1 MENDKLDEIDIKIL
15 NALQDNSE
23 ISFESLGKGLGV
35 SKSTIHY
42 RVMNL
47 KEKGIIKK
55 FTAIVDPEKVG
66 MGILAVS
73 LIRAHYNPGYV
84 EYIGDKLKNIQGV
97 WGVYFLI
104 GEHDFVV
111 LIRAKDKEDLNRIV
125 ETFISMKE
133 IERSNTHVIIKK
145 IKEDIRVDI

>member
-1 MENDKLDEIDIKIL
+1 MESLNLDEIDIKIL
-15 NALQDNSE
+15 NALQNNSE
-23 ISFESLGKGLGV
+23 VSFETLGKELGV

-47 KEKGIIKK
+47 KERGIIKK
-55 FTAIVDPEKVG
+55 FAAILDPEKLG

-84 EYIGDKLKNIQGV
+84 DYIGDKLKNIPGV

-111 LIRAKDKEDLNRIV
+111 LIRAKDKDDLNRIV

>member
-23 ISFESLGKGLGV
+23 ISFESLGKELGV

-47 KEKGIIKK
+47 NEKGIIKK
-55 FTAIVDPEKVG
+55 FSAIVDPEKVG

-125 ETFISMKE
+125 ETFTSMKE

>member
-1 MENDKLDEIDIKIL
+1 MENSNLDEIDIKIL

-23 ISFESLGKGLGV
+23 ISFETLGKDLGV

-47 KEKGIIKK
+47 KERGVIKK
-55 FTAIVDPEKVG
+55 LAAIIDPEKVG
-66 MGILAVS
+66 IGILAVS
-73 LIRAHYNPGYV
+73 LVRAHYNPGYV
-84 EYIGDKLKNIQGV
+84 EFIGDKLRSIQGV

-111 LIRAKDKEDLNRIV
+111 LIRAKNMEDLNRIV